1 MAYKNNVSW
10 QNKTTG
16 ERHLKGDIMQNQ
28 QALSIARPVLDQRP
42 VRKVFHLNDILSIS
56 TGFLLAR
63 EGVAAV
69 HRLVAF
75 VMEEEA
81 SASATALHAD
91 VVRQCLQEQ
100 LPFLKD
106 VSVAGLHAIYRQ
118 NPSDNNPY
126 LQVWREMQE
135 LRYGAEHYIVPL
147 SRWKKQKNSHKLP
160 AA

>member
-1 MAYKNNVSW
+1 MYQQVQQSQGLVIDQKPAR
-10 QNKTTG
+10 KT
-16 ERHLKGDIMQNQ
+16 
-28 QALSIARPVLDQRP
+28 
-42 VRKVFHLNDILSIS
+42 FHLNEILSLS

-63 EGVAAV
+63 EGAAAV

-81 SASATALHAD
+81 SAESTARNSD
-91 VVRQCLQEQ
+91 VVRACLQEQ

-106 VSVAGLHAIYRQ
+106 VALEGLHAIYKL
-118 NPSDNNPY
+118 NMSDENPY

-147 SRWKKQKNSHKLP
+147 SRWNKQKNSHKLGVVRS
-160 AA
+160 